1 MERPLEHGLLTTYV
15 NRRCHCASC
24 TGAAREYGRRRAR
37 LRAYG
42 RLEELVPLET
52 VATHIKWLAA
62 QGLGSRQI
70 AHLANVSRPTVDE
83 ITSPSGPRRGVTPR
97 VASAI
102 LAVLPGLDSCADNA
116 LVPAAGTQRRLQA
129 LMVLGWPLAEI
140 QRATAAAALHK
151 CMTRAQVTARLAR
164 AVRDFYDTNWDRDPA
179 TRPHIPAASITRTQS
194 RAARAGWL
202 PPLAWDDDTI
212 DDPSSTPDPGA
223 LRPTGA
229 GVRVYLE
236 DVEFLAHQ
244 GATWEE
250 IEARTGACRNSIEI
264 SCGRADR
271 RDLVARITSNR
282 RVAA

>member
-102 LAVLPGLDSCADNA
+102 LAVLPGLDSCADKP

-164 AVRDFYDTNWDRDPA
+164 TPTGTATPPPDP
-179 TRPHIPAASITRTQS
+179 TSRPRASPEPSPAPRVPDGCPRWPGTTTPSTT
-194 RAARAGWL
+194 RAA
-202 PPLAWDDDTI
+202 PPIRVRSGPPEPACASTSRT
-212 DDPSSTPDPGA
+212 SS
-223 LRPTGA
+223 
-229 GVRVYLE
+229 
-236 DVEFLAHQ
+236 
-244 GATWEE
+244 
-250 IEARTGACRNSIEI
+250 S
-264 SCGRADR
+264 
-271 RDLVARITSNR
+271 
-282 RVAA
+282 